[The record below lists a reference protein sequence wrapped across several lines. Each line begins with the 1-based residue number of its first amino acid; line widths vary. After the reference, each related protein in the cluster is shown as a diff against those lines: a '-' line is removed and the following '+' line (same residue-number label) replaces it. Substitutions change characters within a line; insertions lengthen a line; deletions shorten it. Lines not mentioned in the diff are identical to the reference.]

1 MENPSDV
8 CGMLAFSS
16 VTLAATF
23 PADTELM
30 VAAANAALKNLMVV
44 TTMESMNK

>member
-1 MENPSDV
+1 MANPSDV